1 MPVMQLGNIHVMG
14 NINGRNLTEMK
25 AYSKVEVQ
33 VDMLA
38 LYKQAYDDLEVDF
51 AGADSVEFSDIPEP
65 APTTS
70 QTFTEKI
77 ANSLIDSYKEGTT
90 MWDEYQWEDLN
101 SFKQT
106 LEEIIEEEKLQIKKT
121 ESLDPMPG
129 YINDLIYKVH

>member
-1 MPVMQLGNIHVMG
+1 MPMMQLGNIHVMG
-14 NINGRNLTEMK
+14 DINGRNLTEMK

-106 LEEIIEEEKLQIKKT
+106 LEEIIEEEKL
-121 ESLDPMPG
+121 
-129 YINDLIYKVH
+129 